1 MDLSFIRRL
10 VAFAYTLILLLFIGF
25 GFCYSNEVKYGYREN
40 TVYFSDYWRVNGRII
55 TMPYANS
62 DVFTITNTLPTV
74 YGDQMLVLRAH
85 YDSFQASIDG
95 DVILESREN
104 YLFGHKTNVGQK
116 EIWIPL
122 EYRYSDSDISVT
134 IDLQDSLY
142 GSQVTEGFITTRSS
156 YGIRQMQQNWPSV
169 ILFVVFT
176 VTGFLEMI
184 VSGFYIVKR
193 TALIRKL
200 TFEAL
205 FYAGAFSIISAQ
217 WIINETRIPFVI
229 WGHMTGF
236 SILNIIAFILMP
248 MLFFEIARALFMRI
262 GKVDNIIDGIIA
274 LTIVVSCLLA
284 TAGVIEWGNLVYI
297 GHVIDLVVMI
307 TVGYYSYTAVK
318 DEQRA
323 KTSTGIAIANFIFI
337 LLAGIALVQY
347 INHIYYN
354 YLLIVIIDF
363 MIFIMVQVGMIYRR
377 IGLNVRE
384 EKEFAEAKIFAY
396 TDELTMLGNRRHFY
410 AIVEDFEKQ
419 KLPKDLTYIAIDVN
433 SLKSINDTMG
443 HDAGDEL
450 LKGTAECL
458 RKAFNTSPTC
468 SISRMG
474 GDEFAVVLI
483 ANEAELKRRF
493 FNLKNYLSHWKGKYI
508 DGISIS
514 LGYASI
520 REDPFASIDT
530 LAKLSDER
538 MYKDK
543 QAYYEATGNDRRSP
557 QS

>member
-1 MDLSFIRRL
+1 MDFSFVRRL
-10 VAFAYTLILLLFIGF
+10 AAFTYTLIILLFIGF
-25 GFCYSNEVKYGYREN
+25 GFCYSNEIKQHYREN
-40 TVYFSDYWRVNGRII
+40 SI
-55 TMPYANS
+55 TFNKNWKEEGKLITFPYGNHEE
-62 DVFTITNTLPTV
+62 FTITNTLPTV
-74 YGDQMLVLRAH
+74 YGDQMLVLKAY
-85 YDSFQASIDG
+85 YDSFTVAID
-95 DVILESREN
+95 DEVIFESRDN
-104 YLFGHKTNVGQK
+104 YLFGHTTNIGQK

-122 EYRYSDSDISVT
+122 EYEYSDHQISVT

-142 GSQVTEGFITTRSS
+142 GSQLTEGFIVTRSS
-156 YGIRQMQQNWPSV
+156 YGIQTMQRNAPSL

-176 VTGFLEMI
+176 VTGVLEML
-184 VSGFYIVKR
+184 VSGYYIIKR

-205 FYAGAFSIISAQ
+205 FYAGAFSVISAQ
-217 WIINETRIPFVI
+217 WIINETRIPFII

-236 SILNIIAFILMP
+236 AILNVISFIMMP
-248 MLFFEIARALFMRI
+248 MMFFEISRALFMRI

-274 LTIVVSCLLA
+274 LAIVVSCFLA
-284 TAGVIEWGNLVYI
+284 TIGVIEWGSVVYVA
-297 GHVIDLVVMI
+297 HAIDLLVMI
-307 TVGYYSYTAVK
+307 TVGYYSYVSVK
-318 DEQRA
+318 DEQKA
-323 KTSTGIAIANFIFI
+323 KTGVGIAIANFIFI

-347 INHIYYN
+347 LNHIDYN
-354 YLLIVIIDF
+354 YLLVVIIDL

-384 EKEFAEAKIFAY
+384 EREFAEAKRFAY
-396 TDELTMLGNRRHFY
+396 TDELTLLGNRRHFY

-433 SLKSINDTMG
+433 RLKYYNDTLG

-458 RKAFNTSPTC
+458 RRAFNTSSSS

-474 GDEFAVVLI
+474 GDEFAVLLV
-483 ANEAELKRRF
+483 ANEVEIVRRLY
-493 FNLKNYLSHWKGKYI
+493 NLNNYLSHWSGKQVN
-508 DGISIS
+508 GISVS

-538 MYKDK
+538 MYEDK
-543 QAYYEATGNDRRSP
+543 KAYYEETGFERRSP
-557 QS
+557 Q